1 MQVYPTTAVGL
12 TPRRHVNLHLV
23 AMDYLIVLT
32 AQLAKPAR
40 VIDNSVNIARLASR
54 QPSAV
59 RVQLRV
65 ILDNTLRPLL
75 LRVYHQLMDCVS
87 LVR

>member
-1 MQVYPTTAVGL
+1 MGVYPTTAVIL

-23 AMDYLIVLT
+23 AMNYLIVLT

-40 VIDNSVNIARLASR
+40 IIDNSVKIARLASR

-59 RVQLRV
+59 RVQSRV
-65 ILDNTLRPLL
+65 AQDNTPM
-75 LRVYHQLMDCVS
+75 VMIISIYQILMVCV
-87 LVR
+87 